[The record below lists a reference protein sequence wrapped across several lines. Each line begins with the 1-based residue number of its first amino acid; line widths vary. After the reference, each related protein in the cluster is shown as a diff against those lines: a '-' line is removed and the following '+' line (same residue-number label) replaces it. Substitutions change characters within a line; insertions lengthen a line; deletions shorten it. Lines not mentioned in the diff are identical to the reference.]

1 MKLRT
6 TSQPKL
12 HTQTSDLGVKNE
24 TNSPAAIPIQDPPP
38 REIGD
43 SNARKVNDAE
53 IRELAFRLYEDRGR
67 VDGHELEDWLEAES
81 LIRQRG
87 KFAA

>member
-1 MKLRT
+1 MKVRT
-6 TSQPKL
+6 TNEPRL
-12 HTQTSDLGVKNE
+12 HAQTSDLGVNQP
-24 TNSPAAIPIQDPPP
+24 NSPAAIPIQDLP

>member
-24 TNSPAAIPIQDPPP
+24 TNSPAAIPIPDLP

-43 SNARKVNDAE
+43 SNARMAKDAE

>member
-1 MKLRT
+1 MKVRT
-6 TSQPKL
+6 TNEPRL
-12 HTQTSDLGVKNE
+12 HAQTSDLGVNQP
-24 TNSPAAIPIQDPPP
+24 NSPAAIPIQDPPP

-43 SNARKVNDAE
+43 SNARKANDAE

-67 VDGHELEDWLEAES
+67 VDGYELEDWLEAES